1 MLYYNQKNKR
11 RSQILRKNLTDA
23 EALLWYR
30 LRRKQLCGVQFYRQ
44 RPILNYI
51 VDFYA
56 PIAKLV
62 IEVDGGQHFE
72 PKGMNQDRL
81 RDESLKQL
89 GLKVLRF
96 NNLEVLQSLDDVV
109 SHIFNQII
117 YTNPP

>member
-1 MLYYNQKNKR
+1 MVSFATQAVM
-11 RSQILRKNLTDA
+11 RSTILPSETYLD
-23 EALLWYR
+23 
-30 LRRKQLCGVQFYRQ
+30 
-44 RPILNYI
+44 YI